1 MRRPVFLL
9 ALAAAPVL
17 FVQAQASAQSPAQRQ
32 AQEQVQRDQAE
43 DRVTDTARELSAGGR
58 VGSPALV
65 EDLNR
70 DRPGLTRERLSTPGV
85 TSRTTPESGVPLL
98 SDNPQR

>member
-1 MRRPVFLL
+1 MRRLVLLL
-9 ALAAAPVL
+9 ALAAAPVAMA
-17 FVQAQASAQSPAQRQ
+17 QAQAPTPSPAQRQ
-32 AQEQVQRDQAE
+32 AQQEVQRDQAE
-43 DRVTDTARELSAGGR
+43 DRVTDAARELSAGGR
-58 VGSPALV
+58 VGSPPLL

-85 TSRTTPESGVPLL
+85 TSRSTTESGIPLL